1 MEREAQI
8 QKYIPKSQMVLW
20 EMCQGGQGLNEVILK
35 KGAKDNQLSLKLYF
49 EPVEC
54 AEGNMLLGGDAAML
68 AND

>member
-1 MEREAQI
+1 
-8 QKYIPKSQMVLW
+8 MVPW

-49 EPVEC
+49 EPAEC